1 MPEIPS
7 AVAAPNPVEGLDG
20 IRGSFRQF
28 QEGKLKPASTR
39 DAIEVAQ
46 AGGIGGIGERHG
58 VEGGRGGPVTV
69 AFPFVGGAVGG
80 SHISAVKLIKGL
92 DPCEFRPLV
101 VLHRAEAPTIELL
114 QSEGIAFERAPT
126 TECFDPAG
134 PDKLRQLAAVPR
146 LTLMLE
152 RFLRQRNVRIVHTND
167 GPMHA
172 TWAMPARLA
181 GAKLLWHHR
190 GNPRAA
196 GLRFL
201 APWLANRVVS
211 VSRFASPLPGLISAS
226 NRNSV
231 VHSPFDTSIAEAAT
245 LDERAEAAAMAPW
258 VEMAQ
263 LGLPPG
269 ARLLGFFG
277 HLIDRKRP
285 IQFVETV
292 AAITARCPSMPVAGL
307 MFGEALEP
315 GLDVAVMERARQLG
329 VEDRIRLMGFRT
341 PPEPW
346 LDACDVLVVTAVDEP
361 YGRTLV
367 EAMLLGTP
375 VVAAASGGNIEAI
388 RHGETGVLVPADRPE
403 AFANAIIALLE
414 EPMAAAALA
423 ATARTEALARYGIAG
438 HVQSISDIY
447 RQLAA

>member
-1 MPEIPS
+1 M
-7 AVAAPNPVEGLDG
+7 
-20 IRGSFRQF
+20 
-28 QEGKLKPASTR
+28 PASELGDIR
-39 DAIEVAQ
+39 DELW
-46 AGGIGGIGERHG
+46 HG
-58 VEGGRGGPVTV
+58 DAAGPVTI

-80 SHISAVKLIKGL
+80 SHISAVKLITGL
-92 DPCEFRPLV
+92 DPREFKPLV
-101 VLHRAEAPTIELL
+101 ILHRAEAPTIDLL
-114 QSEGIAFERAPT
+114 ESEGISFERAPT
-126 TECFDPAG
+126 EDCFDPVG

-146 LTLMLE
+146 RTFLLE

-172 TWAMPARLA
+172 TWALPARLA

-211 VSRFASPLPGLISAS
+211 VSRFASPPPGLISAA

-231 VHSPFDTSIAEAAT
+231 VHSPFDTSIADAASMDARPAT
-245 LDERAEAAAMAPW
+245 ALAPL

-292 AAITARCPSMPVAGL
+292 AAITARCPGMPVAGL

-315 GLDVAVMERARQLG
+315 GLDVAVMERARELG
-329 VEDRIRLMGFRT
+329 VADRIRLMGFRT

-346 LDACDVLVVTAVDEP
+346 LEACDVLVVTAVDEP

-375 VVAAASGGNIEAI
+375 VVAAASGGNVEAI
-388 RHGETGVLVPADRPE
+388 RHGETGVLVPPDRPE

-438 HVQSISDIY
+438 HVRSISDIY